1 VGENGSRDDR
11 GPLRGVTLN
20 GVVPRVAR
28 TAAAGVWLVYLASPL
43 SSALKHSH
51 SAVYVGGAVALT
63 VVFAAIY
70 LWLIVTFTGP
80 ARGPGPAESPETA
93 PWVSRG
99 AQFAFAVLFAIA
111 AVSCFIYGSAVIVM
125 WIFVASAAGWGIRGQ
140 RRALRVLGLT
150 IGCFLVFGV
159 TSHLESREF
168 LVVLLPIVL
177 GGLLGIVFRR
187 RLELT
192 LQLTTAREEIERMA
206 AAQER
211 LRLARDMHD
220 LTGQSLSTITL
231 KSELAVRLLDR
242 LPEGPDR
249 DRAREEIEQVAAVSR
264 QTLSDIRQAI
274 SGYRRPTLAV
284 ELITARGAL
293 ESAGIACRDD
303 TELTLASGTFDPD
316 AEAALAWCLREAVT
330 NVIRHSGARE
340 CRLSLTRHSRSMVL
354 RVLDDGRGL
363 NRDGPPA
370 AGGHAAGGHRDGP
383 PADGQRDAGTG
394 TGLRGMSERLAAV
407 GGTLELRPS
416 AGGQGVTGFALTATV
431 PAGDRSGRP
440 GDRVTLTS

>member
-1 VGENGSRDDR
+1 
-11 GPLRGVTLN
+11 
-20 GVVPRVAR
+20 
-28 TAAAGVWLVYLASPL
+28 VYLVAPL
-43 SSALKHSH
+43 SSLLRHSH
-51 SAVYVGGAVALT
+51 SAVYAGGAVALT

-80 ARGPGPAESPETA
+80 PRGAGPAEPPETA
-93 PWVSRG
+93 RWASRG
-99 AQFAFAVLFAIA
+99 AQPAFAVLFSIA
-111 AVSCFIYGSAVIVM
+111 VASSVIYGSAVIVM

-150 IGCFLVFGV
+150 ISCFLVFGV
-159 TSHLESREF
+159 TSHLGSREF

-249 DRAREEIEQVAAVSR
+249 DRARDEIEQVAAVSR

-284 ELITARGAL
+284 EVITARGAL
-293 ESAGIACRDD
+293 ESAGITCRDD

-340 CRLSLTRHSRSMVL
+340 CHLSLTRHSRTIAL
-354 RVLDDGRGL
+354 RVRDDGRGL
-363 NRDGPPA
+363 
-370 AGGHAAGGHRDGP
+370 HRDGP
-383 PADGQRDAGTG
+383 PPDGRDPGTG

-416 AGGQGVTGFALTATV
+416 TGGQGATGFALIATV

-440 GDRVTLTS
+440 VDRVTLTS